1 MTASAMNS
9 VRSLRLALMAV
20 VLVVT
25 VWGTVLLASPHSA
38 DGLSQKPSPALQ
50 MASGGGGK
58 PNG

>member
-1 MTASAMNS
+1 MTASATNT
-9 VRSLRLALMAV
+9 VCSLWLTLLAA

-25 VWGTVLLASPHSA
+25 VWGTALLAGPHTA